1 MAGPR
6 LTGLEFHWF
15 SKGQFLATRYQQ
27 GGAMD
32 LEPCVA
38 ALVADFAEDAKVS
51 FAGPE
56 SLRRVA
62 LRFGL
67 DADASEVVET
77 EPALSRIDRFG
88 ADRHIAALRCLAAS
102 FATAASEVEAWK
114 R

>member
-1 MAGPR
+1 MAAPR

-27 GGAMD
+27 SGAMD
-32 LEPCVA
+32 LEPSVA
-38 ALVADFAEDAKVS
+38 ALVTGFAEDAKVS

-67 DADASEVVET
+67 DADGSEVVGT
-77 EPALSRIDRFG
+77 EPAPSRFG

-102 FATAASEVEAWK
+102 FATAATEVEAWK
-114 R
+114 RR